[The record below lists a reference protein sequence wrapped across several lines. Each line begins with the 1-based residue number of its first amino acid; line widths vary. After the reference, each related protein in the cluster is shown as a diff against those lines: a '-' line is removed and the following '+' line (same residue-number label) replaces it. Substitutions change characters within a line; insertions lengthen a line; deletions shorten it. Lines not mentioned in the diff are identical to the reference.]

1 LFSLFSIFIFAIN
14 VFFYFFTIIFMSH
27 YNKNKGNQGEY
38 LVLEDYLQR
47 NYQLIEKNF
56 QLWWGELDLILR
68 YKQEIV
74 FVEVKVVDYIEDLFG
89 YISPNKL
96 KNLKKTIEAYLLK
109 HKLTEDFR
117 LDVVFVKNQ
126 RIIEKFEGIEWSL

>member
-1 LFSLFSIFIFAIN
+1 
-14 VFFYFFTIIFMSH
+14 M
-27 YNKNKGNQGEY
+27 
-38 LVLEDYLQR
+38 
-47 NYQLIEKNF
+47 
-56 QLWWGELDLILR
+56 DLILR

-126 RIIEKFEGIEWSL
+126 RIIEKFEGIE